1 MKTTNA
7 HLKLLLCFIVLLI
20 CYSCKKEKAPT
31 KEETEY
37 TQYFNAVIGSKP
49 ITIQNSLAK
58 DRNLFKGSWTGVGM
72 SNGNQIEMYT
82 IKAILPKETLK
93 AHAEL
98 NFQIFDIKKNTYHI
112 DNADFFEKSLSTYIY
127 LKKYDDLNNEA
138 IYSTDKTKKSFEI
151 EITKYEFPNESL
163 TPVVRGTLSGV
174 LYNVKDLR
182 DSITIKNGDF
192 EVRY

>member
-1 MKTTNA
+1 MKTTNT
-7 HLKLLLCFIVLLI
+7 HLKLLLCFTVLLI
-20 CYSCKKEKAPT
+20 CYSCKKEIVQT

-37 TQYFNAVIGSKP
+37 TQYFSAVIGSKS
-49 ITIQNSLAK
+49 ITIQNSLSK
-58 DRNLFKGSWTGVGM
+58 DRSLFKGSWTGVGM
-72 SNGNQIEMYT
+72 SNWDQIEMYT
-82 IKAILPKETLK
+82 IKTILPKEALK
-93 AHAEL
+93 VNAEL

-112 DNADFFEKSLSTYIY
+112 DKADFFEKSLSTYIY
-127 LKKYDDLNNEA
+127 LKKYDDFNNET
-138 IYSTDKTKKSFEI
+138 IYSANKAKKPFEI
-151 EITKYEFPNESL
+151 KITKYDFPNESL